1 MTGWYHSKLK
11 NLYIMKKKF
20 KPFFVGKNWFMKDI
34 FRSIQD
40 RLYLISHF
48 VFINVKSK
56 NLSLNRAQICFF
68 ITRKA
73 LIRKFLTPRRKVHR
87 TELTPGSF

>member
-48 VFINVKSK
+48 VF
-56 NLSLNRAQICFF
+56 LSM
-68 ITRKA
+68 
-73 LIRKFLTPRRKVHR
+73 
-87 TELTPGSF
+87 